1 MGSKPAIGLVPS
13 GVVLPSNKG
22 SDILRTM
29 KIVRTSMVSGITR
42 TLDLDVTEEQLA
54 LFSLGRVAIQ
64 DCFPNLSAD
73 EREFIKTGLTAEEW
87 SHSLGMGYTLY

>member
-1 MGSKPAIGLVPS
+1 
-13 GVVLPSNKG
+13 
-22 SDILRTM
+22 M

-54 LFSLGRVAIQ
+54 LFSLGQVAIQ
-64 DCFPNLSAD
+64 DCFPGLSAD

-87 SHSLGMGYTLY
+87 SYSLGMGYTLY

>member
-1 MGSKPAIGLVPS
+1 
-13 GVVLPSNKG
+13 
-22 SDILRTM
+22 M